1 MKKIVFDLDNVLLFL
16 SSDWDSFYQEFID
29 KYNIQVNPKEL
40 YNLIDDFGK
49 NNKEIVVTDEFF
61 CKWMSEKLSFNF
73 TEKILSDYLNYY
85 ASIPLLNT
93 DKVYEVL
100 KELSNNYELI
110 AYSDWWTL
118 NQIKR
123 LKKYNL
129 DQFFK
134 KIYGF
139 DILPKK
145 TSYTAIKTIIKNEKI
160 EDFIFIG
167 DNIEL
172 DLSIPKSMGINT
184 IFFNYKKI
192 EQTEYE
198 EISDIQELLK
208 IL

>member
-1 MKKIVFDLDNVLLFL
+1 MKKIVFDLDNVLLFS

-85 ASIPLLNT
+85 ASIPLLNI

>member
-1 MKKIVFDLDNVLLFL
+1 
-16 SSDWDSFYQEFID
+16 
-29 KYNIQVNPKEL
+29 
-40 YNLIDDFGK
+40 
-49 NNKEIVVTDEFF
+49 
-61 CKWMSEKLSFNF
+61 MSEKLSFNF
-73 TEKILSDYLNYY
+73 TENILSDYLNYY

>member
-1 MKKIVFDLDNVLLFL
+1 MKKIVFDLDNVLLYL

-61 CKWMSEKLSFNF
+61 CKWMSEKLSFDF
-73 TEKILSDYLNYY
+73 TEKILNDYLDYY

>member
-1 MKKIVFDLDNVLLFL
+1 MKKIVFDLDNVLLYL
-16 SSDWDSFYQEFID
+16 SSDWYSFYQEFID

-40 YNLIDDFGK
+40 YNLIDDFEK
-49 NNKEIVVTDEFF
+49 SNKGIVVTDEFF
-61 CKWMSEKLSFNF
+61 CKWMSEKLSFDF

-129 DQFFK
+129 DHFFS
-134 KIYGF
+134 KIYGW

-145 TSYTAIKTIIKNEKI
+145 TS
-160 EDFIFIG
+160 
-167 DNIEL
+167 
-172 DLSIPKSMGINT
+172 S
-184 IFFNYKKI
+184 
-192 EQTEYE
+192 
-198 EISDIQELLK
+198 
-208 IL
+208 

>member
-49 NNKEIVVTDEFF
+49 SNKEIVVTDEFF

-73 TEKILSDYLNYY
+73 TENILSDYLNYY